1 MLSHCKMIAFTKKR
15 VRNHQF
21 SHPLSV
27 FCPSF
32 SPGLHFLPDMILI
45 KQWQKCP
52 IEAFVLEHEIFP
64 QIAQMDTDF
73 YLRTRTKGRW
83 PKGKAITRIKRIFS
97 HRYTQIFLEQRIKPL
112 IIFLQELSEIDH
124 ALGTSLS
131 GKASHSAE
139 RWRFL
144 ALRRCSGTSWRS
156 CKELSGIIIL
166 ENIINEKFLKNF
178 WPFLLNNV
186 SSMKILQT

>member
-1 MLSHCKMIAFTKKR
+1 MLSHRKVIAFTKKGAR
-15 VRNHQF
+15 KVDF
-21 SHPLSV
+21 SRPLIV
-27 FCPSF
+27 FYASF
-32 SPGLHFLPDMILI
+32 SSILRFFVDMILI

-52 IEAFVLEHEIFP
+52 IEAFVLEHEVFP

-83 PKGKAITRIKRIFS
+83 PKGKAITRMTRIIS
-97 HRYTQIFLEQRIKPL
+97 HRYHRYTQILFRTTDECGLHWF
-112 IIFLQELSEIDH
+112 FLQELSEIDH

-156 CKELSGIIIL
+156 CKELIRNYNLG
-166 ENIINEKFLKNF
+166 KYY
-178 WPFLLNNV
+178 
-186 SSMKILQT
+186 